1 MLQKKMTRRFFLILS
16 AMTAA
21 SCTLNL
27 KKIGEHES
35 KMGEKSQY
43 HTVIIGAGLGGLTCG
58 AFLAR
63 QGIPVTVIEQHN
75 VPGGYATVFDRA
87 EGKFTF
93 DVSLHGTSLVSNQ
106 AATFLEDLGVTQQ
119 IKMIE
124 LPEVY
129 RLITDKIDIAVP
141 QKNPEKYIALLTQQ
155 YPEEAEGIKGFINEI
170 LAVNEEV
177 SEYDKDSDFSKKY
190 LKIIFPLRFRKM
202 WNIRNKTLAD
212 MLADHIKSPEVKD
225 VLASLWGYYGLPPS
239 KLSAFYYAN
248 ATGGYLR
255 NGSYHIKGGSQALS
269 QALAETIENGSGEII
284 YENRVEKILCNG
296 DAVTGVKLTSGREI
310 LAKAVV
316 SNASAIETFTR
327 MVPDSLLP
335 TEFSK
340 TLKTY
345 QPSLSSFTVWLGL
358 NQEIKD
364 KYPSFGYHMGS
375 GRTIEENYQACL
387 TGQIEKMSF
396 SIAIYDNA
404 YKGYSSPGTS
414 TLAITCLCGFD
425 PWKPFEKAYWAG
437 DKEAYQKE
445 KERWADILIYR
456 AEKQLIKDLSKLIE
470 VKEVGT
476 PLTNWRY
483 TGNTHGAIY
492 GFAQNIN
499 NAYMNRIKN
508 RTPLNGLY
516 LASAWGFPGG
526 GFQGVIR
533 GGGLCFQKMMEDWG
547 TRSPSALPFLP
558 DPEG

>member
-1 MLQKKMTRRFFLILS
+1 MLQKKMTRRFFLTLS

-21 SCTLNL
+21 SRTLNL
-27 KKIGEHES
+27 TKIGANAL
-35 KMGEKSQY
+35 KTPEKSQY

-75 VPGGYATVFDRA
+75 VPGGYATVFNRA
-87 EGKFTF
+87 KGKFTF
-93 DVSLHGTSLVSNQ
+93 DVSLHATSLVNNK
-106 AATFLEDLGVTQQ
+106 AATFLENLGVTQQ
-119 IKMIE
+119 IEMIE

-129 RLITDKIDIAVP
+129 RLVTDNIDIAVP
-141 QKNPEKYIALLTQQ
+141 QKNPEKYIALLTKQ
-155 YPEEAEGIKGFINEI
+155 YPEEAEGIKDFINEMI
-170 LAVNEEV
+170 AVNEEV

-202 WNIRNKTLAD
+202 WNIRNKTLAE
-212 MLADHIKSPEVKD
+212 MLADYIKSPEVKD

-239 KLSAFYYAN
+239 KLSAFYYVT

-269 QALAETIENGSGEII
+269 QALAQTIENGSGEII
-284 YENRVEKILCNG
+284 YENRVEKILFNG
-296 DAVTGVKLTSGREI
+296 DAVTGVKLASGKEI
-310 LAKAVV
+310 PAKAVV
-316 SNASAIETFTR
+316 SNASAIETFTK
-327 MVPDSLLP
+327 MVPGKLLP
-335 TEFSK
+335 KDFSK
-340 TLKTY
+340 TLETY
-345 QPSLSSFTVWLGL
+345 QPSISCFTVWLGL
-358 NQEIKD
+358 NEEIKD
-364 KYPSFGYHMGS
+364 KYPNFSNFMGS
-375 GRTIEENYQACL
+375 GLTTEENYQAYL
-387 TGQIEKMSF
+387 TGQIEKMAF

-414 TLAITCLCGFD
+414 TIQLLCLCGFD

-445 KERWADILIYR
+445 KERWADILINR
-456 AEKQLIKDLSKLIE
+456 AEKQLIKGLSKLIE
-470 VKEVGT
+470 VREVGT

-483 TGNTHGAIY
+483 TGNTNGAIY
-492 GFAQNIN
+492 GFDQNIN

-508 RTPLNGLY
+508 STPLNGLY

-547 TRSPSALPFLP
+547 ARSPSSLPFFP